1 MSWGQLLAF
10 SVSLSVIWRRDL
22 PGWASQGG
30 LGSRITWGFFFFS
43 LGLDILIQEIRV
55 GLAMDLFSTLQVI
68 LIDLGPV
75 LK

>member
-1 MSWGQLLAF
+1 MG
-10 SVSLSVIWRRDL
+10 I
-22 PGWASQGG
+22 
-30 LGSRITWGFFFFS
+30 FFFFS